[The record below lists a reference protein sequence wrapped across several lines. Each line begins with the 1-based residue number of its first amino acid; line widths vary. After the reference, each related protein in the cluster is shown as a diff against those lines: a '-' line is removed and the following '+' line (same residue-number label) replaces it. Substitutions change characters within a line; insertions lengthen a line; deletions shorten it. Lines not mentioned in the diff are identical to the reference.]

1 MRTLLR
7 LSFLSDHI
15 GLIHETGDTSGIA
28 RLAVH
33 GLVQWLGL
41 LDGCANSMNCALL
54 MTAPLGVDDCAYLK
68 LTLAF

>member
-1 MRTLLR
+1 LLR

-15 GLIHETGDTSGIA
+15 GLIHETDDTSGIA
-28 RLAVH
+28 RLAAH

-54 MTAPLGVDDCAYLK
+54 MTAPLDVDDCAYLK